1 MVTRYLHL
9 NEGNFP
15 SIAERDRL
23 LYWFVHAGMWGRFSG
38 STETKPAQDYERLN
52 TSGLDG
58 IIRGLALTRGGELR
72 VNPED
77 FTGYS
82 MGSRF
87 YPMLYL
93 LTRVHAARDFGSGL
107 ELRAQLLGKSSGLE
121 VHHIFPKAVLYKAG
135 YSRGEVNAIANFA
148 FLTKSS
154 NQSILAKE
162 PAEYLAKIA
171 QELPGVLESQWVPT
185 DPELWRIDRYPD
197 FLQERRRLLA
207 DAANH
212 FLESLREGTL
222 AAGGLHRLAPAV
234 ESEPDESSVR
244 IDQLVVKLRPFAVVD
259 PLRDHPILDP
269 TNDQLLAM
277 ADAWWPDGL
286 QVGRGEPTGLI
297 LDPDGED
304 IERLQALG
312 YRVFTPSLPSLSTSD
327 EKPLTTLEMR
337 LTTSPDG
344 PSCEHIPAPLGWV
357 GSSSWATGVIRP
369 SDRPHSSALWVSPS
383 LPRPARRYSN
393 ASPRRRSNMATS
405 VPCAPSYVWN
415 SSSSKYECDSAD
427 FPPAAGRQ
435 SGAGRGPASR
445 R

>member
-1 MVTRYLHL
+1 M
-9 NEGNFP
+9 
-15 SIAERDRL
+15 
-23 LYWFVHAGMWGRFSG
+23 
-38 STETKPAQDYERLN
+38 
-52 TSGLDG
+52 
-58 IIRGLALTRGGELR
+58 
-72 VNPED
+72 
-77 FTGYS
+77 
-82 MGSRF
+82 
-87 YPMLYL
+87 
-93 LTRVHAARDFGSGL
+93 
-107 ELRAQLLGKSSGLE
+107 
-121 VHHIFPKAVLYKAG
+121 
-135 YSRGEVNAIANFA
+135 NAIANFA
-148 FLTKSS
+148 FLAKSS

-312 YRVFTPSLPSLSTSD
+312 YRVFTSVAAITQYVRREASHDAGD
-327 EKPLTTLEMR
+327 ET
-337 LTTSPDG
+337 DNV
-344 PSCEHIPAPLGWV
+344 A
-357 GSSSWATGVIRP
+357 
-369 SDRPHSSALWVSPS
+369 
-383 LPRPARRYSN
+383 
-393 ASPRRRSNMATS
+393 
-405 VPCAPSYVWN
+405 
-415 SSSSKYECDSAD
+415 
-427 FPPAAGRQ
+427 
-435 SGAGRGPASR
+435 
-445 R
+445 